1 MTDARIC
8 IPGFTCSRR
17 RKASKEKKGEVF
29 QVVVGFNRGKQ
40 WGPEDL
46 PALIEA
52 HRLRAEQEYHRG
64 RTKFVREARADL
76 EQFFIAEL
84 SEAARE
90 TR

>member
-1 MTDARIC
+1 MPESVFPALLAVDGERPAK
-8 IPGFTCSRR
+8 R
-17 RKASKEKKGEVF
+17 RKERYFKWL
-29 QVVVGFNRGKQ
+29 GFNRGKQ
-40 WGPEDL
+40 RGPEDL

-64 RTKFVREARADL
+64 RTKFVREAQADL

-90 TR
+90 TRR

>member
-17 RKASKEKKGEVF
+17 RKAGKEKKGEVF
-29 QVVVGFNRGKQ
+29 QVVGFQPRQ
-40 WGPEDL
+40 AAGPEEL